1 MLKYRSNKHLNSSA
15 YFFIAVFLG
24 GIIGFFVN
32 LSYGES
38 HSPHA
43 ISEQSN
49 FFIDALY
56 YVHLGEYLSHQI
68 QDYTQIFPIVSNES
82 PNPATIGAVLFSTIL
97 NFIVSSPEKIGILL
111 AINYAILFYKLRKK
125 NILERGSEFFF
136 ISGLLPYLYLP
147 SKEAVFFIGVLI
159 FLFSLP
165 KGTFSSAYVA
175 LGLLI
180 MTMGRPEAALIF
192 TISLFISYL
201 LKARFVIKIIFLIFA
216 LCAYIFMLREY
227 MIQTGILFE
236 ASAELAGTHFCNI
249 GPLEF
254 CLRSGHFPELV
265 FVQRIFVNFFLPFD
279 WFLDFTWLLQNTSSF
294 TLKVVVI
301 RLSAFLH
308 IWIFVCAIIYL
319 VKYLKGNRSPFL
331 IFIVIYFITYS
342 SIFFYQSSRQ
352 VMFITLLAFIF
363 SKLSHKYRS
372 QIKKNFVP
380 SPVRPLK
387 SFE

>member
-38 HSPHA
+38 HSPYA

-136 ISGLLPYLYLP
+136 MSGLLPYLYLP
-147 SKEAVFFIGVLI
+147 SKEAIFFIGVLI
-159 FLFSLP
+159 FLLSLP
-165 KGTFSSAYVA
+165 KGTFNSAYAA

-192 TISLFISYL
+192 TISLLISYL
-201 LKARFVIKIIFLIFA
+201 LKARFVIK
-216 LCAYIFMLREY
+216 
-227 MIQTGILFE
+227 
-236 ASAELAGTHFCNI
+236 N
-249 GPLEF
+249 
-254 CLRSGHFPELV
+254 
-265 FVQRIFVNFFLPFD
+265 NF
-279 WFLDFTWLLQNTSSF
+279 
-294 TLKVVVI
+294 
-301 RLSAFLH
+301 
-308 IWIFVCAIIYL
+308 
-319 VKYLKGNRSPFL
+319 
-331 IFIVIYFITYS
+331 
-342 SIFFYQSSRQ
+342 
-352 VMFITLLAFIF
+352 
-363 SKLSHKYRS
+363 
-372 QIKKNFVP
+372 
-380 SPVRPLK
+380 
-387 SFE
+387 